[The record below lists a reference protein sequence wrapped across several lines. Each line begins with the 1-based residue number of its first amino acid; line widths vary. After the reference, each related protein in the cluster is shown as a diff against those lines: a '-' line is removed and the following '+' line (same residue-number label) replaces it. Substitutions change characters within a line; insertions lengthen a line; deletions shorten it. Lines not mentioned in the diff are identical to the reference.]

1 MLSNHTSPYSF
12 RISEFW
18 SEIFGNTKAVEV
30 EIGSGTGIFL
40 LAAAASRPDTNFLA
54 IEKSK
59 SRAYALAEVVRKRA
73 LNNAIVLHADATC
86 VVESMLPP
94 QSVQAFHI
102 YFPDPWWKRRH
113 ERRRI
118 FTPEFVDA
126 IASALRSGG
135 YVYVATD
142 VDSVFTLMRESLRAC
157 ASLREDSSKPS
168 PRLTI
173 TTFERKG
180 LSRGATIRQSA
191 FVRTVGQESDLK
203 SQI

>member
-1 MLSNHTSPYSF
+1 MQA
-12 RISEFW
+12 SEFW
-18 SEIFGNTKAVEV
+18 NEIFGNTNPVEV
-30 EIGSGTGIFL
+30 EVGSGTGIFV
-40 LAAAASRPDTNFLA
+40 LATAASRPDTNFLA

-59 SRAYALAEVVRKRA
+59 SRAYALAEEVRKRGFK
-73 LNNAIVLHADATC
+73 NTIVLHADASC
-86 VVESMLPP
+86 VIESLLPP

-118 FTPEFVDA
+118 FTPEFAGAVA
-126 IASALRSGG
+126 RALTSGG

-142 VDSVFTLMRESLRAC
+142 VDSVFTLMQESLRAC
-157 ASLREDSSKPS
+157 TALSEDGSKPS

-180 LSRGATIRQSA
+180 LARGATIRQSA
-191 FVRTVGQESDLK
+191 FVRNG
-203 SQI
+203 